1 MNTLQI
7 YSTARQMAHRRFQD
21 EAIITLRQPLPP
33 SGFIGFTNFNPSYL
47 AYRRSLEEREINHRR
62 VQEEQEINH
71 RRLQEEK
78 DINVKHPLP
87 QVIMDE
93 IPLNEMYDNLQKE
106 HARQQSQPESVIE
119 INATAAQ
126 IAHRSLQ
133 EAIHTQQPKPRHHH
147 TNWARRLEKIENQ
160 ARDAELKQEQQNQTA
175 YRDLHGLYREE
186 AVGQLEVRAAC
197 FEGARRGRTRYIEW
211 LLQQFAS
218 QQDKLNEIGYENER
232 LQQLVSTQEN
242 GLNEQD
248 YEIEGLQQMVATQQ
262 NELNG
267 KARENERLQRD
278 NESLQRQLAEQTQLN
293 NTVNEDQKSTNQGPK
308 LGKDRRLSPAE
319 EYLKLRDEWV
329 LDGEAGYAI
338 YMRQKTLHMQTVT
351 VGNLQRKIKEL
362 KSARRKEKKIE
373 EQKEVAE
380 ASFRQWEQIGEADLA
395 YYGDS
400 EPSNSVSSKSDS
412 INSGAAVST
421 AANLNDSFTTSITVP
436 EIKDTKAEL
445 SDNEAKIPMRYKS
458 KRPAGEDRKPQQT
471 GYVSRLAMKLS
482 DIVSYPVG
490 T

>member
-1 MNTLQI
+1 MDTLQT
-7 YSTARQMAHRRFQD
+7 YFTARQMAHRRFQD

-33 SGFIGFTNFNPSYL
+33 SGFIGFTSFNPSYL

-62 VQEEQEINH
+62 VQEEQEINR

-126 IAHRSLQ
+126 IAHRRLQ

-197 FEGARRGRTRYIEW
+197 FEGARRGRTRYLEW
-211 LLQQFAS
+211 LLQQFAG
-218 QQDKLNEIGYENER
+218 QQDQLNEIGYENER
-232 LQQLVSTQEN
+232 
-242 GLNEQD
+242 
-248 YEIEGLQQMVATQQ
+248 LQQMVATQQ

-278 NESLQRQLAEQTQLN
+278 NESLQGQLAEQTQLN
-293 NTVNEDQKSTNQGPK
+293 NTVNKNQKSSNHGPK
-308 LGKDRRLSPAE
+308 VRKDRRLSPVE
-319 EYLKLRDEWV
+319 EYLKLRDEWA
-329 LDGEAGYAI
+329 LDGEAGYGI

-351 VGNLQRKIKEL
+351 VGTSK
-362 KSARRKEKKIE
+362 RR
-373 EQKEVAE
+373 
-380 ASFRQWEQIGEADLA
+380 
-395 YYGDS
+395 
-400 EPSNSVSSKSDS
+400 SKS
-412 INSGAAVST
+412 
-421 AANLNDSFTTSITVP
+421 
-436 EIKDTKAEL
+436 
-445 SDNEAKIPMRYKS
+445 
-458 KRPAGEDRKPQQT
+458 
-471 GYVSRLAMKLS
+471 
-482 DIVSYPVG
+482 
-490 T
+490 

>member
-33 SGFIGFTNFNPSYL
+33 SGFIGFTSFNPSYL

-62 VQEEQEINH
+62 VQEEQEINR

-126 IAHRSLQ
+126 IAHRRLQ

-175 YRDLHGLYREE
+175 YRDLHGLYQEE

-197 FEGARRGRTRYIEW
+197 FEGAGRGRTRYLEW
-211 LLQQFAS
+211 LLQQFAG
-218 QQDKLNEIGYENER
+218 QQDQLNEIGYENER
-232 LQQLVSTQEN
+232 
-242 GLNEQD
+242 
-248 YEIEGLQQMVATQQ
+248 LQQMVATQQ

-278 NESLQRQLAEQTQLN
+278 NESLQGQLAEQTQLN
-293 NTVNEDQKSTNQGPK
+293 NTVNKNQKSSNHGPK
-308 LGKDRRLSPAE
+308 VRKDRRLSPVE
-319 EYLKLRDEWV
+319 EYLKLRDEWA
-329 LDGEAGYAI
+329 LDGEAGYGI

-351 VGNLQRKIKEL
+351 VGNLQEKIKEL

-373 EQKEVAE
+373 EQKEVE
-380 ASFRQWEQIGEADLA
+380 ESSSRQWEQLREADLA
-395 YYGDS
+395 YDGDS

-412 INSGAAVST
+412 NNSGAAVST
-421 AANLNDSFTTSITVP
+421 AANLNDSLTTSITVP

-471 GYVSRLAMKLS
+471 GYVSRLTMKLS